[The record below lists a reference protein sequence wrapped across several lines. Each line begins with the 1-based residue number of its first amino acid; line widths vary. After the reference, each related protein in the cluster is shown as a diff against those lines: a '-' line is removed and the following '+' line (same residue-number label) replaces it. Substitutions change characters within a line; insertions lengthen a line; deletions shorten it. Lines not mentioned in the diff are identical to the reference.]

1 MYETLPI
8 FAAASIDIDITMGF
22 QLILFLFLLLVFHF
36 LLIKPY
42 LEAVEM
48 RQAGVQG
55 SREDAA
61 EFEGRA
67 EALLAEYES
76 KMRQS
81 RRDASEVRDSL
92 RNQGQQEGNELLAEA
107 RGEVSDKLEEE
118 RERIR
123 EEVDGAEAKLKE
135 RAESLSSVMVKKVL
149 PA

>member
-8 FAAASIDIDITMGF
+8 FAAAAIDIDITMAF
-22 QLILFLFLLLVFHF
+22 QMVLFLFLWLVLHF

-61 EFEGRA
+61 EFDGKA

-76 KMRQS
+76 KMRQA
-81 RRDASEVRDSL
+81 RRDAAEVRDSL
-92 RNQGQQEGNELLAEA
+92 RNQGQQEGNELLSDA
-107 RGEVSDKLEEE
+107 RGDVNAKLEEE
-118 RERIR
+118 RGRILG
-123 EEVDGAEAKLKE
+123 EVTDAENQLKE

-149 PA
+149 PS